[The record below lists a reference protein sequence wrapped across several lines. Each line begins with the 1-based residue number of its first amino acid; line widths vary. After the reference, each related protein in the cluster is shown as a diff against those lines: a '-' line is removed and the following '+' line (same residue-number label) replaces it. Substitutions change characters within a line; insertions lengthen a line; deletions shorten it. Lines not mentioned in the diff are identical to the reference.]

1 MWIYLCKNVHP
12 LSTKEII
19 ATKMCKEIYS
29 HEQCVVCVTLKIQA
43 IPHFSHDL
51 LGLVHSGSILQC
63 PFSCF
68 PSLLGMYVQLV
79 VCVHVGFPHCCLW
92 ETSSPIFLI
101 VIFCCWSSLFS
112 YIFFIGDGA
121 SSLSS
126 SFVNGHH
133 VLSIVL
139 SYWWLTPLNEEGKK
153 NPKMLITM

>member
-79 VCVHVGFPHCCLW
+79 VCVHV
-92 ETSSPIFLI
+92 
-101 VIFCCWSSLFS
+101 IFCCWSSLFS